1 MSLNSPFRKG
11 KKHVEEAP
19 YVPSLGTA
27 VFDSHY
33 KTVEYSF
40 SPRQS
45 AVSSSSSSS
54 NAPPTSVFSCGSCG
68 KEASEKIQ
76 LLPCKNCHR
85 RYHCNLFCQIADW
98 SKHHGKSVCQL
109 EKHTANFI
117 TAVTNLEPSNAE
129 MVLQCLEKLHT
140 KYEKHKPH
148 FPSHWDVCEAVLI
161 ALRNHH
167 VISQTENVQE
177 INDLRSSNVI
187 VHSLGLITLI
197 CQHHPLARAAFLS
210 FGAAHDVINFMCA
223 YPTKSVYAI
232 EGIAAI
238 AALLRDEKREQSQEN
253 DTPSDHNAIGKRFFS
268 GTKACGTVIEAVKVH
283 GLYDITTLHA
293 IDALCVD
300 DPTNRITFKVMGT
313 LDLLRAMY
321 GNPESMVRF
330 DMMTRDKALETVNR
344 IRGIM

>member
-1 MSLNSPFRKG
+1 MSLNSPFRK
-11 KKHVEEAP
+11 KKQLLEEAP

-33 KTVEYSF
+33 KTVEYNF
-40 SPRQS
+40 SPQQS
-45 AVSSSSSSS
+45 AASSSSG
-54 NAPPTSVFSCGSCG
+54 SVFVCGSCG

-85 RYHCNLFCQIADW
+85 RYHCNIFCQIADW
-98 SKHHGKSVCQL
+98 SKNHGKSVCQL

-117 TAVTNLEPSNAE
+117 KAVTNLEPSNATL
-129 MVLQCLEKLHT
+129 VLQCLEKLHT
-140 KYEKHKPH
+140 KYEKYKPH

-167 VISQTENVQE
+167 VISQAETSQEN
-177 INDLRSSNVI
+177 NDLCSSNVI

-197 CQHHPLARAAFLS
+197 CHHHPLARAAFLS
-210 FGAAHDVINFMCA
+210 FGAAHDVINIMCA
-223 YPTKSVYAI
+223 YPVKSVYAT

-238 AALLRDEKREQSQEN
+238 VALLRDEKREQSQEN
-253 DTPSDHNAIGKRFFS
+253 DTPSNHNAVGKLFFS
-268 GTKACGTVIEAVKVH
+268 GTKACGTVIEALKLH

-300 DPTNRITFKVMGT
+300 DPTNCITFKSMGT
-313 LDLLRAMY
+313 LDLLRTMY